1 MTASCHN
8 CSLGCAVL
16 FAEAEGGQ
24 LVASLDPDGDLSC
37 LADAPGVLAA
47 YPGGQ
52 GFLSASVTQGAL
64 SAILGGQAR
73 VVASIGEQAR
83 LHASVVCEIGDA
95 PYLEIDP
102 TYIWII
108 PDDLVTNDVYSNT
121 TWNIN

>member
-16 FAEAEGGQ
+16 FAEAERGQ
-24 LVASLDPDGDLSC
+24 LVASLDLDGDLSC
-37 LADAPGVLAA
+37 LSDAPGVLAA
-47 YPGGQ
+47 YLVEQ
-52 GFLSASVTQGAL
+52 GFLSASVTQGTL

-73 VVASIGEQAR
+73 VAASIGGQAR

-95 PYLEIDP
+95 PYLDIEP

>member
-16 FAEAEGGQ
+16 FAEAERGQ
-24 LVASLDPDGDLSC
+24 LVASIDLDGDLSC
-37 LADAPGVLAA
+37 IVDAPGVLAA
-47 YPGGQ
+47 YPGGH
-52 GFLSASVTQGAL
+52 GILSASVTQGAL
-64 SAILGGQAR
+64 SAFLGDRAR
-73 VVASIGEQAR
+73 LAASIGGHAR
-83 LHASVVCEIGDA
+83 LRASVVCEIGDA

>member
-1 MTASCHN
+1 MSQSCHN

-16 FAEAEGGQ
+16 FAEAERGQ
-24 LVASLDPDGDLSC
+24 LVASLDRGGDLSC
-37 LADAPGVLAA
+37 IADAPGVLAA

-64 SAILGGQAR
+64 SAFLGGQAR
-73 VVASIGEQAR
+73 VAASIGGRAI

>member
-16 FAEAEGGQ
+16 FAEAERGQ
-24 LVASLDPDGDLSC
+24 LVASLDLDGDLSC
-37 LADAPGVLAA
+37 RADAPGVLAA
-47 YPGGQ
+47 YPGGH
-52 GFLSASVTQGAL
+52 GILSASVTQGKL
-64 SAILGGQAR
+64 SAFLGDRAR
-73 VVASIGEQAR
+73 LAASIGGQAR